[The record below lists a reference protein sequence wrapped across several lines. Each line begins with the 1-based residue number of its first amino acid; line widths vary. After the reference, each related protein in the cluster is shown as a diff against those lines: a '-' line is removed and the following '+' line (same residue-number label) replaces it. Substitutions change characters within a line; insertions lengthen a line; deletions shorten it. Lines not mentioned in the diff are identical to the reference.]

1 MTGQPELEPHLTEL
15 DDDRLAE
22 LSREWRAR
30 ALRGEQSAF
39 GPAQALEAELRR
51 RVRNTDLAPLSD
63 LPEAPP
69 KPWWKVS

>member
-1 MTGQPELEPHLTEL
+1 MTGQEPHLTEM
-15 DDDRLAE
+15 DDERLSE

-51 RVRNTDLAPLSD
+51 RARNSGRAPLSD
-63 LPEAPP
+63 LPELPRA
-69 KPWWKVS
+69 KPWWKFW

>member
-1 MTGQPELEPHLTEL
+1 MTGQEDQHLTEM
-15 DDDRLAE
+15 DDERLGE

-51 RVRNTDLAPLSD
+51 RVRNTGLAPLPD
-63 LPEAPP
+63 LPELPP
-69 KPWWKVS
+69 AKPWWKFW